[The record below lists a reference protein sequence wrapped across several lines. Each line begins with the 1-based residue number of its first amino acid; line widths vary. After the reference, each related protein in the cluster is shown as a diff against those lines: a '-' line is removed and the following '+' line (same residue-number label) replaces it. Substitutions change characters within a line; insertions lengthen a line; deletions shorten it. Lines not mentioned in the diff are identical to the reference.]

1 MQPPKVGDF
10 LIIFFLFL
18 KTNSSS
24 SLSYFLHNFNPN
36 QIPESMTSPS
46 ASSTLQR
53 VTKQA
58 EAAVADNE
66 ALSPK
71 RASMVIAPDEY
82 T

>member
-1 MQPPKVGDF
+1 MQALPVQPPK
-10 LIIFFLFL
+10 
-18 KTNSSS
+18 
-24 SLSYFLHNFNPN
+24 
-36 QIPESMTSPS
+36 IPESATSPS

-71 RASMVIAPDEY
+71 RNSMLVAPDEY

>member
-1 MQPPKVGDF
+1 MDVV
-10 LIIFFLFL
+10 
-18 KTNSSS
+18 NS
-24 SLSYFLHNFNPN
+24 N
-36 QIPESMTSPS
+36 QIPDSATSPS

-66 ALSPK
+66 ALSPCK
-71 RASMVIAPDEY
+71 RSSMVIAPDEY